1 MNLLIFG
8 FPKRQLKQRTTLHN
22 VLVFYCCDETS
33 RHHKYGNPC
42 KTKHLTGACLQLQR
56 LRTLLSQD
64 EYGSTQNSVGK
75 EAESSAY
82 RLAGSRERD
91 IDPGLNIESLK
102 GLPRLHSSSKK
113 VVCPNLFK
121 LSYSMSLPHM
131 VTVFITV

>member
-82 RLAGSRERD
+82 RLAGSRER
-91 IDPGLNIESLK
+91 K
-102 GLPRLHSSSKK
+102 RH
-113 VVCPNLFK
+113 
-121 LSYSMSLPHM
+121 
-131 VTVFITV
+131 